1 MAMNINEI
9 DDFSNEILDGTEEF
23 VDVPDPDQDM
33 YSDDFNDEDTH
44 SDSFVDDNFQDYD
57 NSSSEDY
64 ILDEYLK
71 SKGINPRSIKFETED
86 GVEEKDFNDL
96 DKDEQLQI
104 LASNDIDD
112 DYGLTDSEINL
123 INTMRKNNWSTTD
136 YNNYVANEAIKN
148 YTNQNQEP
156 QYSVDDFSDDELYLI
171 DLKSRIPDISEEE
184 AMIELDNAKS
194 NQSLYERRVQ
204 NLRKEYK
211 DREDSIKEQAEDDA
225 KRVAEQQMQEFSN
238 SILNTIE
245 QNSTIDLGDSSL
257 EMSDEDKKILA
268 NFLLGKDQAGVRHIA
283 RALNDP
289 NALVQMAWYLTS
301 GKRAFS
307 TIQDYYKKQISE
319 VAKRNYN
326 KGYED
331 AKNGKSTT
339 SQKSIVK
346 RSKNNTPKNREL
358 TIDDID

>member
-1 MAMNINEI
+1 MEMNINEI
-9 DDFSNEILDGTEEF
+9 DDFSDEILDGTEQF
-23 VDVPDPDQDM
+23 TDVPDPDQDM
-33 YSDDFNDEDTH
+33 YSDDFQDEDT
-44 SDSFVDDNFQDYD
+44 ND
-57 NSSSEDY
+57 NSFIEDEEQDHEDSTSEDY
-64 ILDEYLK
+64 ILDQFLK

-86 GVEEKDFNDL
+86 GLEEKDFNDL
-96 DKDEQLQI
+96 DREEQLQI
-104 LASNDIDD
+104 LASNEADD
-112 DYGLTDSEINL
+112 DYGLTESEIQL
-123 INTMRKNNWSTTD
+123 INTMRKNNWSMTD

-148 YTNQNQEP
+148 YTNQNQES

-194 NQSLYERRVQ
+194 NESLYSRRIQ
-204 NLRKEYK
+204 GLRKEYK
-211 DREDSIKEQAEDDA
+211 EREDTIKEQAEDDA
-225 KRVAEQQMQEFSN
+225 KRVAEEQMQEFSN

-257 EMSDEDKKILA
+257 EMSDEDKNILA
-268 NFLLGKDQAGVRHIA
+268 NFLLGKDQAGVRYIA

-289 NALVQMAWYLTS
+289 NSLVQMAWYLTS
-301 GKRAFS
+301 GKKAFS
-307 TIQDYYKKQISE
+307 TIQDYYKKQIAE

-331 AKNGKSTT
+331 AKNGKNTST
-339 SQKSIVK
+339 QKSIVR
-346 RSKNNTPKNREL
+346 RSKSNAPKNREL

>member
-1 MAMNINEI
+1 MAINVNEI
-9 DDFSNEILDGTEEF
+9 DDFSDEVFDGTEQFEE
-23 VDVPDPDQDM
+23 VPDPDQDM
-33 YSDDFNDEDTH
+33 YSDESFEQEDSYYNEEESGEDT
-44 SDSFVDDNFQDYD
+44 SP
-57 NSSSEDY
+57 SEDV
-64 ILDEYLK
+64 ILDEFLK

-86 GVEEKDFNDL
+86 GIEEKDFNDL
-96 DKDEQLQI
+96 DKEEQLQI
-104 LASNDIDD
+104 LSSNEFDD
-112 DYGLTDSEINL
+112 DYGLTDSEIQL
-123 INTMRKNNWSTTD
+123 INTMRKNNWSMTD

-148 YTNQNQEP
+148 YTNQNQQV

-194 NQSLYERRVQ
+194 NESLYNRRVQ
-204 NLRKEYK
+204 SLRKEYK
-211 DREDSIKEQAEDDA
+211 EREDTIKEQAEDDA

-257 EMSDEDKKILA
+257 EMSDDDKNILA
-268 NFLLGKDQAGVRHIA
+268 NFLLGKDQAGVRYIA

-301 GKRAFS
+301 GKKAFS

-331 AKNGKSTT
+331 AKNGKTT
-339 SQKSIVK
+339 QKSVVR
-346 RSKNNTPKNREL
+346 RSKTNTPKNREL